1 MCPFSFLCFGMEIV
15 KGSIITVMGGIMF
28 GIRDIYWVMINS
40 LLSFLFLFIV
50 SKLFGKKQIAQLEF
64 IDYAVG
70 ISLGSIAAEW
80 ATATD
85 EPFYHY
91 VIAIL
96 LYFFLALAVALIG
109 RKTCLLKRIFK
120 GKPIVLIYAGEI
132 VFDGLQKSR
141 IDVNDLLSML
151 REKGFF
157 DVSDVAYAVF
167 ETSGKL
173 SVLPKGNQKPV
184 VIEDIDKGAVKQVS
198 LTNVLVADGLISKSG
213 LREIGKE
220 KSWLFEELG
229 LKDERDLKNIILATY
244 DDANK
249 KINVHYKNRPSK

>member
-1 MCPFSFLCFGMEIV
+1 
-15 KGSIITVMGGIMF
+15 MF
-28 GIRDIYWVMINS
+28 GIGNIYWVIINS
-40 LLSFLFLFIV
+40 FVSFLFLFIV
-50 SKLFGKKQIAQLEF
+50 SKLLGKKQIAQLEF

-91 VIAIL
+91 VIAML
-96 LYFFLALAVALIG
+96 FYFLLALSIALIG
-109 RKTCLLKRIFK
+109 RKTSFLKRIFK
-120 GKPIVLIYAGEI
+120 GKPVMLIYEGKI
-132 VFDGLQKSR
+132 VYKGLQKSK

-157 DVSDVAYAVF
+157 DVTNVAYAVF

-184 VIEDIDKGAVKQVS
+184 VIEDIDKSAIKQVS
-198 LTNVLVADGLISKSG
+198 LTNVLVADGQISKSG
-213 LREIGKE
+213 LSKIGKE
-220 KSWLFEELG
+220 KSWLFDQLDM
-229 LKDERDLKNIILATY
+229 KNERDLKDIILATY
-244 DDANK
+244 DDISK
-249 KINVHYKNRPSK
+249 KVNVHYKNKD